1 MKTFRIVC
9 LILVVVFLVVSW
21 WQRSNTNRGP
31 TEVPVPQ
38 TQVSLAPSQTG
49 QVTSEVTPTPIFT
62 PTPVEGPRTV
72 DGFVLKDLI
81 DLGSGKATALTIIL
95 PGGELQLPS
104 STWAKAVSAETAE
117 PEAFD
122 PHKGTIFSLKS
133 GSALVV
139 LVHSGVINYN
149 PDTLFGANIDR
160 FLTHEATPKK
170 GLLSFL
176 TGARKFTLEEGYA
189 KLSEL
194 NGTTAYLC
202 QTDPETDPY
211 IVPLIVFTGKCRGQI
226 IELKIRATALI
237 PREKV
242 EQYDWTIP
250 NGEILPWLQNSYPWS
265 GFDLVSDGNG
275 FLLSTCV
282 QQFADQPDIEGVDY
296 FVYNRVGIW
305 FEIQ

>member
-1 MKTFRIVC
+1 MV
-9 LILVVVFLVVSW
+9 ILAFTW
-21 WQRSNTNRGP
+21 WQQSRQNRGP
-31 TEVPVPQ
+31 TEVPVPLAQ
-38 TQVSLAPSQTG
+38 TSITAGVTEQTTTESNPAPTL
-49 QVTSEVTPTPIFT
+49 T
-62 PTPVEGPRTV
+62 PTPVIIPATV
-72 DGFVLKDLI
+72 NGFVLKDLI

-104 STWAKAVSAETAE
+104 STWAKAVSAEKAE

-160 FLTHEATPKK
+160 FLTHESTPKK

-189 KLSEL
+189 KLAEL

-211 IVPLIVFTGKCRGQI
+211 IVPFIVFTGECRGKI
-226 IELKIRATALI
+226 IELKVRATALI

-250 NGEILPWLQNSYPWS
+250 NGEILPWLQGSYPWS
-265 GFDLVSDGNG
+265 GFDVVQSGNG

-282 QQFADQPDIEGVDY
+282 QQFADQPDIDGVDY